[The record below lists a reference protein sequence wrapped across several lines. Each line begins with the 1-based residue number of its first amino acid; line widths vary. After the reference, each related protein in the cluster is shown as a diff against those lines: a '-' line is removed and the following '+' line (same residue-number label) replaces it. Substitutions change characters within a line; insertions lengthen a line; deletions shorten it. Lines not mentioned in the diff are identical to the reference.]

1 MLIVL
6 GALLLVQNITNLF
19 LGFLVQ
25 FAHLFAF
32 LAVDFA
38 HFLLLL
44 LAEVQLLGHSLN
56 VAVGAFF
63 HRRTGEG
70 RGGEQGQ
77 RDNHQFF
84 HRLAP

>member
-6 GALLLVQNITNLF
+6 SALLVVQHVTDLF

-25 FAHLFAF
+25 LAHLFAF

-44 LAEVQLLGHSLN
+44 LIEVQLLGHSLN

-63 HRRTGEG
+63 HR
-70 RGGEQGQ
+70 
-77 RDNHQFF
+77 
-84 HRLAP
+84 